1 MVFSWESDPRRV
13 ELPWWCGG
21 DLVLLRLPE
30 EALDVFGVCQHD
42 EVGWAVP
49 GMFYAGL
56 ATRWYLVSGL
66 RRGVVV

>member
-1 MVFSWESDPRRV
+1 
-13 ELPWWCGG
+13 
-21 DLVLLRLPE
+21 VLLRLPE